1 MASDTI
7 ERVMGASSVTGSAIH
22 SSPGPVVTSS
32 AGTIRVGTASWTE
45 KTLLESGAFYP
56 PTARTPE
63 QRLRYYAARFGVVE
77 VDATYYALPSARNAA
92 AWAERTPDD
101 FRFGVKA
108 FAAMT
113 GHPIEPRRLD
123 RDLAAALP
131 NALRTARSVDR
142 TDLPAAVVDEIW
154 RRFRANL
161 EPLVVAGKLAYV
173 LLQMPP
179 WFAPGD
185 DEFAELEAA
194 ATRLRPLPCAI
205 EFRQADWLAPARAE
219 QTLAWLRDRGLVYVC
234 VDEPQGTRASVPPV
248 AEATSDALAVV
259 RFHGRRLETW
269 TRSGVPTTERFRYHY
284 SRDELREWVPRLRA
298 LAARGRSVL
307 ALMNNCYRDAA
318 VRNAQ
323 DLTALLSEA

>member
-1 MASDTI
+1 M
-7 ERVMGASSVTGSAIH
+7 
-22 SSPGPVVTSS
+22 PTSI
-32 AGTIRVGTASWTE
+32 GTVRVGTASWTE

-56 PTARTPE
+56 PSARTPE
-63 QRLRYYAARFGVVE
+63 QRLRYYATRFGVVE

-113 GHPIEPRRLD
+113 GHPVEPRRLD

-131 NALRTARSVDR
+131 AALRTARSIDR
-142 TDLPAAVVDEIW
+142 ADLPDEVVEEIW

-161 EPLVVAGKLAYV
+161 EPLVVAKKLAYV

-179 WFAPGD
+179 WFAPD
-185 DEFAELEAA
+185 DGALAELEG
-194 ATRLRPLPCAI
+194 ATAHLADVTCAV
-205 EFRQADWLAPARAE
+205 EFRQADWLAPARADR
-219 QTLAWLRDRGLVYVC
+219 TLAWLRDRGLVYVC
-234 VDEPQGTRASVPPV
+234 VDEPQGTRSSVPPV

-259 RFHGRRLETW
+259 RFHGRRVETW
-269 TRSGVPTTERFRYHY
+269 TRPGVGTTERFRYHY
-284 SRDELREWVPRLRA
+284 APDELREWVPRIRA

-318 VRNAQ
+318 VRNAA
-323 DLTALLSEA
+323 DLTALLADG

>member
-1 MASDTI
+1 VARSI
-7 ERVMGASSVTGSAIH
+7 E
-22 SSPGPVVTSS
+22 
-32 AGTIRVGTASWTE
+32 TIRVGTASWTE

-56 PTARTPE
+56 SAMRTPE

-77 VDATYYALPSARNAA
+77 VDATYYALPSARNAV

-101 FRFGVKA
+101 FRFGMKA

-131 NALRTARSVDR
+131 GALRTARSVDR
-142 TDLPAAVVDEIW
+142 ADLPGEIVDEIW
-154 RRFRANL
+154 RRFRANV
-161 EPLVVAGKLAYV
+161 EPLVATGKLAYV

-179 WFAPGD
+179 WFAPS
-185 DEFAELEAA
+185 DESLTELETAA
-194 ATRLRPLPCAI
+194 ARLPGLTCAV
-205 EFRQADWLAPARAE
+205 EFRQAEWLAPERAE
-219 QTLAWLRDRGLVYVC
+219 RTLGWLRDRGLVYVC

-269 TRSGVPTTERFRYHY
+269 TRPGVPTTERFRYHY
-284 SRDELREWVPRLRA
+284 AREELREWVPRICA
-298 LAARGRSVL
+298 LAARGRPVL

-323 DLTALLSEA
+323 DLTALLAET

>member
-1 MASDTI
+1 MTVATTHN
-7 ERVMGASSVTGSAIH
+7 RLVG
-22 SSPGPVVTSS
+22 VVTT
-32 AGTIRVGTASWTE
+32 AVGTIRVGTASWTE
-45 KTLLESGAFYP
+45 KTLVESRVFYP
-56 PTARTPE
+56 PTVRTPE
-63 QRLRYYAARFGVVE
+63 QRLRWYAARFGVVE

-92 AWAERTPDD
+92 AWVERTPDD

-123 RDLAAALP
+123 RDLAAMLP
-131 NALRTARSVDR
+131 GRIRAARSVDVEL
-142 TDLPAAVVDEIW
+142 LPADVVQEIW

-161 EPLVVAGKLAYV
+161 EPLAAAGKLAYV

-179 WFAPGD
+179 WFAPD
-185 DEFAELEAA
+185 DAAFAELEAA
-194 ATRLRPLPCAI
+194 AARLAGVTCAV
-205 EFRQADWLAPARAE
+205 EFRQADWLAPERAE
-219 QTLAWLRDRGLVYVC
+219 RTLAWLRDRGLVYVC

-248 AEATSDALAVV
+248 AAATSDALAVV

-269 TRSGVPTTERFRYHY
+269 ARPGVPTTERFRYRY
-284 SRDELREWVPRLRA
+284 GRDELCEWVPRLRA

-318 VRNAQ
+318 VQNAQ
-323 DLTALLSEA
+323 DLSALLAEP